1 MFDKLRQ
8 LFPAATLKIFQ
19 NDIVRLDQAEKVG
32 LCKLSGEQILPII
45 YDEIIACGNYFI
57 LCKDNQYG
65 LTDKEG
71 KWVLSLNYSSIE
83 YKGEDNFI
91 VKEFPYLTNIKGEK
105 ISDSIVCDY
114 ISFEKTHKGFA
125 IYQLTLK
132 KQTLYGF
139 IDAQG
144 TELTKP
150 IYEEVRGFN
159 EGYAA
164 VKRKRWGFI
173 DVKGKEVI
181 PLIYADVKDFYKG
194 YSWVLDSHTYLWGVI
209 DYAGEIVTPFIF
221 DYCPIFDKDNDIA
234 PIETDKGLK
243 FLVNYKGDQIIQNNG
258 KLMEITSK
266 FGLVFTPSDGISR
279 TRIVKNHKLDYS
291 VWWGSYSREVYK
303 EYKFGYINISGKE
316 IVRPRYNI
324 ASDFNSGFAKV
335 GIIPPKVMPE
345 FLKKVQYK
353 QYDDMIDSLA
363 MTDEEKETYL
373 LQSYCLTGRINKK
386 GELLVKNDNCEA
398 FIPVKFDWGYDYKE
412 GLSRVVI
419 FSDESEDYYF
429 IDLSGNIVLD
439 CSKYSEAG
447 DFSEGMAK
455 VRLANKWGYIN
466 FDGTE
471 IIPAKYD
478 KVENFNNGLAV
489 VHIGDKWG
497 RINKHGEIIDPI
509 ENIVYENDDLWNID
523 EFWESDDNDYNIN
536 ALY

>member
-1 MFDKLRQ
+1 MLNQLEKLY
-8 LFPAATLKIFQ
+8 PAATLRILQ
-19 NDIVRLDQAEKVG
+19 DSIVRLDQAEKVG
-32 LCKLSGEQILPII
+32 LCKLSGELILPIV
-45 YDEIIACGNYFI
+45 YDDITACGNYFI

-105 ISDSIVCDY
+105 ISDNIVCDY

-132 KQTLYGF
+132 EQTLYGF

-221 DYCPIFDKDNDIA
+221 DYCPIWDKDNDIA
-234 PIETDKGLK
+234 PIETDKGPK

-266 FGLVFTPSDGISR
+266 FGLVFTPSEGISR

-291 VWWGSYSREVYK
+291 VWWGSHSREVYK

-324 ASDFNSGFAKV
+324 ASDFNSDFAKV

-345 FLKKVQYK
+345 FLKKVQSK